1 MPVNE
6 VGTVATMLV
15 SLQLV
20 ATPWVLLNQRALDP
34 CVVPKFVPVIVTEA
48 PNGPEDG
55 FTPVILGEVA
65 CTTEIVAD
73 PDLVGSVA
81 EVAVSV
87 TALGLGAVA
96 GDV

>member
-1 MPVNE
+1 
-6 VGTVATMLV
+6 MLV

-20 ATPWVLLNQRALDP
+20 ATPWVLLNHRTLDP
-34 CVVPKFVPVIVTEA
+34 CDAPKLVPVIVTEA

-55 FTPVILGEVA
+55 FKPVILGGVA
-65 CTTEIVAD
+65 CTTVMVAD
-73 PDLVGSVA
+73 PDLVGSVT

-87 TALGLGAVA
+87 TVLGLGAVA